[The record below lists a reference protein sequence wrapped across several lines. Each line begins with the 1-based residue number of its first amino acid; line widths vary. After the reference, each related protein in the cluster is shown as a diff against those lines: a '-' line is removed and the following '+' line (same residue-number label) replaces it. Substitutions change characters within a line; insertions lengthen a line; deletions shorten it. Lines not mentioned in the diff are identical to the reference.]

1 MRMYDIIETKRD
13 NKDLSKE
20 QIDFFIKEYCNNNV
34 PDYQAS
40 ALLMAIFING
50 MNQRETAD
58 LTYAMANSGDVFDLS
73 DITGVKVD
81 KHSTGGV
88 GDKTTLIIAPIV
100 ASLGIPVAKMSG
112 RGLGHTGGT
121 IDKLESIPMFN
132 TSLSRKEFIFNV
144 NKIKIAV
151 AGQTGNLAPADK
163 LLYAL
168 RDVTATVNNISLIAS
183 SIMSKK
189 IASGADA
196 IVLDVKTGSGAFMK
210 TEDGAYKLAKE
221 MVSIANNV
229 GKKAIALITD
239 MDVPLGKA
247 IGNSLEVIE
256 AIETLKLRGPKDL
269 TNVSF
274 EIAAK
279 MVQLGLGVDESEA
292 LNKVEDSVES
302 GKALEKLKE
311 LIEYQG
317 GEKRVLDDYS
327 LFGVSKFVKEIKLE
341 SEGYIEKMDTETL
354 GKVAVLLGAGRDTK
368 DSKIDSTAGITL
380 EKKTG
385 DKVVPG
391 DTLARIYTNDKA
403 KLEQA
408 EITLLES
415 LTISSNE
422 VKRKPLIYS
431 TVS

>member
-13 NKDLSKE
+13 NMDLSKE
-20 QIDFFIKEYCNNNV
+20 QIDFFIKEYCNDNV

-132 TSLSRKEFIFNV
+132 TSLSRKEFISNV

-221 MVSIANNV
+221 MVNIANNV

-239 MDVPLGKA
+239 MDEPLGKS

-269 TNVSF
+269 TTVSF
-274 EIAAK
+274 EIAAR

-292 LNKVEDSVES
+292 LNKVKDLVES
-302 GKALEKLKE
+302 GEALEKLKE

-327 LFGVSKFVKEIKLE
+327 LFGVSNFVKEIKLE

-385 DKVVPG
+385 DKVFPG
-391 DTLARIYTNDKA
+391 DVLAKIYANDKA

-408 EITLLES
+408 EINLLES

-422 VKRKPLIYS
+422 VKRKPLIYG